1 MCIKDFIL
9 DTDYDVRARGI
20 DYYES
25 GRVLELT
32 KTKKN
37 SWKATIMGSRKYTA
51 KVTIDG
57 EEVTAWSC
65 SCPYDGHV
73 CKHVIAMCLTIEDEM
88 KDLASGI
95 APKVKDPDR
104 TSSIIDAMKPDEL
117 KKELLAQL
125 NQNKHQKE
133 AFILKNICRIKIDYT
148 EVVKQLCKTATHSK
162 QLQANCLKL
171 LSSMDDILAKG
182 RIEDAWELMRS
193 LIEIAAQQIDDMEY
207 EEEDAD
213 CFADFDADD
222 GYDLDFDDDDDDD
235 DDDESDLY
243 SSFLAELAPYC
254 FKVISSANDK
264 LKRQIFSWALLYI
277 RGEIDYGLDTILKM
291 LHLSIVDGEMGEKFL
306 AELNRIISARDT
318 MDLHEI
324 KPALDQ
330 KISYLKSLGRQE
342 EAWQV
347 VLDYQDFHDFRVLLI
362 KSLMNAKQFDQAA
375 ELCVKYLE
383 QNKYKGYGVTDLVR
397 LRIRIADEQKDLSA
411 QIHFTTVLYY
421 TDGQKIEHYK
431 ALKALCPPEV
441 WTKVKAETEKVLLQ
455 AGYQEDNL
463 AQIYVV
469 NDEPDKMLNL
479 LFRQK
484 GLSSLFRKYG
494 KFAAQADMAKFKFI
508 YRDKICAQL
517 VNTGRGFYE
526 DAASHLECLLS
537 ISEDTDYVRDLILQ
551 LKKKYS
557 NRRAMI
563 EIFNRVFPKL

>member
-9 DTDYDVRARGI
+9 DTDYDVRARG
-20 DYYES
+20 
-25 GRVLELT
+25 
-32 KTKKN
+32 
-37 SWKATIMGSRKYTA
+37 
-51 KVTIDG
+51 
-57 EEVTAWSC
+57 
-65 SCPYDGHV
+65 
-73 CKHVIAMCLTIEDEM
+73 
-88 KDLASGI
+88 
-95 APKVKDPDR
+95 
-104 TSSIIDAMKPDEL
+104 
-117 KKELLAQL
+117 
-125 NQNKHQKE
+125 
-133 AFILKNICRIKIDYT
+133 IDYT

-362 KSLMNAKQFDQAA
+362 ESLMNAKQLDQAA

-383 QNKYKGYGVTDLVR
+383 QNKYKGYGVPDLVR

-411 QIHFTTVLYY
+411 QIHFTSVLYF

-469 NDEPDKMLNL
+469 NDEPDKMLNM
-479 LFRQK
+479 LFRQR

-551 LKKKYS
+551 LKKEYS